1 MRAAFAGDALNTL
14 WYLARL
20 GVASKLLTRVGADA
34 LSDGFAAFLASSGI
48 DAAAVSRDPERTM
61 GLYMIELDGAE
72 RRFLYWRDNSAA
84 RRLADDPG
92 RLDAGLAGASLV
104 HVTGITL
111 AVIGAEGRRNLVA
124 ALERARAN
132 GAKVSFDP
140 NLRRRLWRSDA
151 EAREAQAALY
161 AVTDIALPSFDD
173 EAALWGDASPQTA
186 PSGWRGWAWL
196 RSWSRTARGRRAC
209 RRRRRAGCRGGAAIE
224 ARDTTGAGD
233 SFNAGYLAA
242 RLAGRA
248 PREACGFAHELAA
261 EVVRWPGA
269 LAPSADHRGAGVG
282 LGLSLTFLG
291 LACATARFSAASL
304 CVGSSRSA
312 AR

>member
-1 MRAAFAGDALNTL
+1 MIVGIGEAMVEFAPASGGLYARAFAGDALNTL

-20 GVASKLLTRVGADA
+20 GVACRLLTRVGADA
-34 LSDGFAAFLASSGI
+34 LSDGFVGFLQGAGI

-72 RRFLYWRDNSAA
+72 RRFLYWRDGSAA
-84 RRLADDPG
+84 RRLADDPA
-92 RLDAGLAGASLV
+92 RLDAGLAGATLA

-111 AVIGAEGRRNLVA
+111 AVIGAEGRRHLVA
-124 ALERARAN
+124 ALQRARAG

-140 NLRRRLWRSDA
+140 NLRRRLWKNDA

-161 AVTDIALPSFDD
+161 GVTDIALPSFDD
-173 EAALWGDASPQTA
+173 EAALWGDATPGA
-186 PSGWRGWAWL
+186 CA
-196 RSWSRTARGRRAC
+196 ARLAALGVGEIVVKNGA
-209 RRRRRAGCRGGAAIE
+209 GAAHVYGCGEFAAALAVE

-242 RLAGRA
+242 RLGGLA
-248 PREACGFAHELAA
+248 PAEACGLAHRLAG

-269 LAPSADHRGAGVG
+269 LAPSAALEAVAAE
-282 LGLSLTFLG
+282 
-291 LACATARFSAASL
+291 LAATR
-304 CVGSSRSA
+304 
-312 AR
+312 